1 MNFRSGKYA
10 GLSIA
15 HVQEIAPWYIAWVKQ
30 NRPEMLRERKPG
42 KPKSNSIP
50 RMDVWAGLKP
60 NFEYDTT
67 QTN

>member
-1 MNFRSGKYA
+1 MRFRSGKYA
-10 GLSIA
+10 GMSVT
-15 HVQEIAPWYIAWVKQ
+15 HVQQIAPGYIAWVKQ

-42 KPKSNSIP
+42 KQKMAIA

-67 QTN
+67 RTD